1 MSKSILQGDTKEC
14 YITGQTNNL
23 HRHHCFAGSRR
34 QISEREGFWV
44 YLAGW
49 LHNQSNHGVH
59 GKDGHEL
66 DLMLKKH
73 CQIAY
78 EKEHSRE
85 DFMALIGKNYLD

>member
-1 MSKSILQGDTKEC
+1 MKRCATSPGRQIIC
-14 YITGQTNNL
+14 IAII
-23 HRHHCFAGSRR
+23 RHIYAGGRR

-66 DLMLKKH
+66 DLMLKRH
-73 CQIAY
+73 CQLAY
-78 EKEHSRE
+78 EREHTRE
-85 DFMALIGKNYLD
+85 EFIALIGRNYLD